1 MVDRDQEIQNHRNLQ
16 NMFHLPRNG
25 NRLHELSGIFI
36 CILELLNKNV
46 DRAQVQNRRDQN
58 RPKKQS
64 SNKSQKRMQR
74 KSRKE
79 NENPQLL
86 HLQILLLIQKV
97 NRNKHERNCC
107 QILRALP
114 PARQTEFGFETIN
127 IWRNYST
134 V

>member
-25 NRLHELSGIFI
+25 NLERIRRNYYVLCF
-36 CILELLNKNV
+36 LELLNKNV
-46 DRAQVQNRRDQN
+46 DRAQVQNRRDRN
-58 RPKKQS
+58 RQKKQS

-97 NRNKHERNCC
+97 NRNQRERNC
-107 QILRALP
+107 
-114 PARQTEFGFETIN
+114 
-127 IWRNYST
+127 
-134 V
+134 

>member
-25 NRLHELSGIFI
+25 NSLHELSGIFI

-107 QILRALP
+107 QISRVLP
-114 PARQTEFGFETIN
+114 PARPTEFGFETIN

>member
-16 NMFHLPRNG
+16 NMFHLPRN
-25 NRLHELSGIFI
+25 
-36 CILELLNKNV
+36 ELLNKNV

-97 NRNKHERNCC
+97 NRNKHERKQESNTLMELNLL
-107 QILRALP
+107 IL
-114 PARQTEFGFETIN
+114 T
-127 IWRNYST
+127 
-134 V
+134 